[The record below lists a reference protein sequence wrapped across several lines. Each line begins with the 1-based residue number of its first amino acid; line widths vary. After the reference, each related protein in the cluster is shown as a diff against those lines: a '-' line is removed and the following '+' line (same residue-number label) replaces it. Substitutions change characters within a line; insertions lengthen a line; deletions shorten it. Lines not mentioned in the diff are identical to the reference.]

1 MVSVSCFGYFIIHLP
16 LHFYRVKCDD
26 NIKHQNCSYIEQYS
40 NTNLQQYIYSYNHVY
55 EFYALKVHTQTIEI
69 PFIHCFGYN
78 FRINIPKIWLKFI
91 PINIIILASYILL
104 FHSEIQSIY
113 FNYNPNTCHK
123 HFLNLSSS

>member
-1 MVSVSCFGYFIIHLP
+1 MSI
-16 LHFYRVKCDD
+16 
-26 NIKHQNCSYIEQYS
+26 YINTKYS
-40 NTNLQQYIYSYNHVY
+40 Y

-113 FNYNPNTCHK
+113 FNYNPNTVISLNISLPNHPK
-123 HFLNLSSS
+123 HSPNLSNLYF